1 MQVQTNKKEKFPSFL
16 LKYNAKQH
24 KFQYIL
30 FKTIARSIIFIPS
43 RYIIKE
49 NIEAKGYFFRYNRK
63 HDIAIQSTLH
73 INSPLD
79 SPPFI
84 DKDII
89 T

>member
-49 NIEAKGYFFRYNRK
+49 NIEAKGYFF
-63 HDIAIQSTLH
+63 SL
-73 INSPLD
+73 
-79 SPPFI
+79 
-84 DKDII
+84 
-89 T
+89 